1 MGSERA
7 STVRM
12 RVSGRI
18 CAICNCPLSPPH
30 TAGEK
35 RCAQCACRH
44 RVYMCFFERSGWYCQ
59 FLEED
64 CKTPLPKRLN
74 FKDPQKILELAERG
88 GAILNLEGRQAID
101 HAIRNGRGGVWLE
114 LTTDQYLKLKR

>member
-1 MGSERA
+1 
-7 STVRM
+7 
-12 RVSGRI
+12 
-18 CAICNCPLSPPH
+18 
-30 TAGEK
+30 
-35 RCAQCACRH
+35 
-44 RVYMCFFERSGWYCQ
+44 MCFFERSGWYCQ